1 MSKYLMM
8 VNQLL
13 CYKNENIDNY
23 EYIDTSILRIY
34 QRFIRNISMDIV
46 TQNIDRRL
54 ELIKM

>member
-1 MSKYLMM
+1 MM